1 MPFTATEYRRCQSHP
16 SYIQPGDTDNCCTQ
30 SRVILYDLVSIYHS
44 FPPVECHKRYQQY
57 TQPPASLCRPTIV
70 KYEPPAF
77 SLEAPTQML
86 MQDEQ
91 NQVLQN
97 HMVAANAVF
106 NKVAVFEQLIWK
118 EPHNAMYYE
127 EVQRIQ
133 KNQHI
138 HVAIKLQH
146 ILETDDKF

>member
-1 MPFTATEYRRCQSHP
+1 M
-16 SYIQPGDTDNCCTQ
+16 
-30 SRVILYDLVSIYHS
+30 
-44 FPPVECHKRYQQY
+44 
-57 TQPPASLCRPTIV
+57 QPPAFPCRPTIV
-70 KYEPPAF
+70 KYEPLAF

-86 MQDEQ
+86 TQDER

-97 HMVAANAVF
+97 HVVAVNAVF
-106 NKVAVFEQLIWK
+106 NKVAVFKQLIQQ
-118 EPHNAMYYE
+118 EPHNTKHYE
-127 EVQRIQ
+127 EVQRMQ